1 MVVFSGQKLIF
12 FIGALL
18 DFDWKKIY
26 RYPMAK
32 TSSGTKLVPP
42 PKDFV
47 PQGDYLLGHRVKTNA
62 SESSLMGN
70 SSVEEESHF
79 LGEGDVAGV
88 QEGNGQH
95 SSQNPLYKVCLVSLF

>member
-1 MVVFSGQKLIF
+1 
-12 FIGALL
+12 
-18 DFDWKKIY
+18 
-26 RYPMAK
+26 MAK

-47 PQGDYLLGHRVKTNA
+47 PQGDYLLGHGVKTNA

-88 QEGNGQH
+88 QQGNGQH
-95 SSQNPLYKVCLVSLF
+95 SSQNPLYKVCLVYLF